1 MESPGANPYRT
12 AGPTGAAGVPGSGNP
27 YVDGGRGVDRAGGDS
42 GSGDGVLA
50 GAGTPVG
57 SASPYADGGRGEDRA
72 AGGGRPDGGAPVS
85 SGNRYADGG
94 PGGEDAAGGGRTGEG
109 APGGGSGSP
118 STGGG
123 RGGDRAGG
131 VGRSGDGA
139 PGEGDTHGGAVRAV
153 DSGNPYNDTVRITER
168 AGGSDRAGGG
178 GASYADT
185 VRIGARGVG
194 GVGGA
199 DGIGGP
205 ARDEGR
211 VTGPDAGR
219 PSVGGDPQRPAIP
232 DGDRAGGVGGSGDRA
247 PGEGDTPAGP
257 RRAVD
262 GGNPYADAA
271 SGAGRAGGSG
281 GQDPARHAD
290 PAGGDPHARGL
301 RLRREVLGAGDAL
314 ARHLDPGDFSADYE
328 DLVTRVAWGDVW
340 SRPGLD
346 RRTRF
351 LLTLSALTAG
361 GHLDELATHTRA
373 ALRGGVSPDE
383 IKETLLHASLYCGL
397 PAAGRAFEVA
407 RRVVAEETD
416 A

>member
-1 MESPGANPYRT
+1 M
-12 AGPTGAAGVPGSGNP
+12 
-27 YVDGGRGVDRAGGDS
+27 DGGRGVDRAGGDS
-42 GSGDGVLA
+42 RSGDGALA

-57 SASPYADGGRGEDRA
+57 SASPYVNGGRGEDRA
-72 AGGGRPDGGAPVS
+72 AGGSRPDGGAPVS
-85 SGNRYADGG
+85 SGNPYADGG
-94 PGGEDAAGGGRTGEG
+94 PGGEDAAGGGRAGEG
-109 APGGGSGSP
+109 APGGSSGSP
-118 STGGG
+118 STGGA

-139 PGEGDTHGGAVRAV
+139 PGEGDTHDGAARAV
-153 DSGNPYNDTVRITER
+153 DSGNPYNDTVRIAER

-178 GASYADT
+178 AASYADT

-194 GVGGA
+194 GVGGVGGA
-199 DGIGGP
+199 GGIGGIGGVGGA

-219 PSVGGDPQRPAIP
+219 PSVGGDPQRPAAP
-232 DGDRAGGVGGSGDRA
+232 DEDRAGGVGGSGDGA
-247 PGEGDTPAGP
+247 PGEGDTPVGSP
-257 RRAVD
+257 RAVD
-262 GGNPYADAA
+262 GGNPYADTA
-271 SGAGRAGGSG
+271 SSAGRAGGSG

-407 RRVVAEETD
+407 RRIVAEETD

>member
-1 MESPGANPYRT
+1 M
-12 AGPTGAAGVPGSGNP
+12 
-27 YVDGGRGVDRAGGDS
+27 DRAGGDS
-42 GSGDGVLA
+42 RSGDGALA

-57 SASPYADGGRGEDRA
+57 SASLYAD
-72 AGGGRPDGGAPVS
+72 
-85 SGNRYADGG
+85 
-94 PGGEDAAGGGRTGEG
+94 
-109 APGGGSGSP
+109 
-118 STGGG
+118 GG

-168 AGGSDRAGGG
+168 AAGGGRAGGG

-185 VRIGARGVG
+185 VRIGARGA
-194 GVGGA
+194 GGA
-199 DGIGGP
+199 GGP
-205 ARDEGR
+205 VPDEGR
-211 VTGPDAGR
+211 VTGPDAAR
-219 PSVGGDPQRPAIP
+219 PSAGGDPQHPTTP
-232 DGDRAGGVGGSGDRA
+232 DAERAGGVGRSGDRA

-257 RRAVD
+257 GRVVD
-262 GGNPYADAA
+262 SGNPHADAA
-271 SGAGRAGGSG
+271 PSAGRAGGSG

-351 LLTLSALTAG
+351 LLTLTALTAG

-383 IKETLLHASLYCGL
+383 IKETLLHVSLYCGL

-407 RRVVAEETD
+407 RRVVAEETE

>member
-1 MESPGANPYRT
+1 M
-12 AGPTGAAGVPGSGNP
+12 
-27 YVDGGRGVDRAGGDS
+27 DRAGGDS
-42 GSGDGVLA
+42 RSGDGALA

-57 SASPYADGGRGEDRA
+57 SASLYADGGRGEDRA
-72 AGGGRPDGGAPVS
+72 AGGGRPDGGVPVGI
-85 SGNRYADGG
+85 GNPYLDGG
-94 PGGEDAAGGGRTGEG
+94 PGGDGAAESGR
-109 APGGGSGSP
+109 PGGDAL
-118 STGGG
+118 GG

-139 PGEGDTHGGAVRAV
+139 PGEGDTHGGAARAV

-168 AGGSDRAGGG
+168 AAGGGRAGGG

-185 VRIGARGVG
+185 VRIGARGA
-194 GVGGA
+194 GGA
-199 DGIGGP
+199 GGP
-205 ARDEGR
+205 VPDEGR
-211 VTGPDAGR
+211 VTGPDAAR
-219 PSVGGDPQRPAIP
+219 PSAGGDPQHPTTP
-232 DGDRAGGVGGSGDRA
+232 DAERAGGVGRSGDRA

-257 RRAVD
+257 RRVVD
-262 GGNPYADAA
+262 SGNPHADAA
-271 SGAGRAGGSG
+271 PSAGRAGGSG

-290 PAGGDPHARGL
+290 PAGGGDPHARGL

-351 LLTLSALTAG
+351 LLTLTALTAG

-407 RRVVAEETD
+407 RRVVAEETE

>member
-1 MESPGANPYRT
+1 MG
-12 AGPTGAAGVPGSGNP
+12 
-27 YVDGGRGVDRAGGDS
+27 RAGGDS
-42 GSGDGVLA
+42 RSGDGVLPGV
-50 GAGTPVG
+50 GAPVG
-57 SASPYADGGRGEDRA
+57 SASPYADGE
-72 AGGGRPDGGAPVS
+72 
-85 SGNRYADGG
+85 
-94 PGGEDAAGGGRTGEG
+94 PGGEGAAGGGRTGEG

-123 RGGDRAGG
+123 RGEDRAGG

-139 PGEGDTHGGAVRAV
+139 PGEGDTHGGAARAV

-168 AGGSDRAGGG
+168 AVGSGRAGGG

-185 VRIGARGVG
+185 VRIGARGAG
-194 GVGGA
+194 AADGVGA
-199 DGIGGP
+199 AGGS
-205 ARDEGR
+205 ARDEGP
-211 VTGPDAGR
+211 VTGPDAAR
-219 PSVGGDPQRPAIP
+219 PSAGGDPQRSATP
-232 DGDRAGGVGGSGDRA
+232 DGNRAGGVGGSGDRA

-257 RRAVD
+257 PRAVD
-262 GGNPYADAA
+262 GGNPYADAV
-271 SGAGRAGGSG
+271 SSVGRAGGSG
-281 GQDPARHAD
+281 GPDPARHAD
-290 PAGGDPHARGL
+290 PAGGGPHARGL

-351 LLTLSALTAG
+351 LLTLTALTVG

-397 PAAGRAFEVA
+397 PAVGRAFEVA